1 MDTVLIIDC
10 DQGKFWAQL
19 RSLKLHRYKLFRT
32 DEWQTALQS
41 LETESVALVL
51 CNLDSP
57 KFELSALIELENRRA
72 DNSIIPILVAS
83 EQPSLDHGVVQN
95 CEHVEFC
102 SVMGGFDYLQSRINH
117 HLQQHYSMQQQSRKL
132 AELKILYQVILES
145 ASEGIIQY
153 DKTGVIH
160 SANRKALSLL
170 NYNEK
175 QIIGHDVFDLLS
187 TAEDDAA
194 DAKQLGSLM
203 LQQQPYVCNR
213 VILNTR
219 KNSTIVAEISG
230 NCIRDIDAKVQ
241 SHIMMF
247 QDITVRT
254 LNEERLVKLAKYDVL
269 TGLSNRSKFHDF
281 TEGKI
286 AYCAHNRKKMAVLFI
301 DIDHFK
307 NINDSMGH
315 DAGDELLVGVAERLR
330 FCIRESDI
338 LARIG
343 GDEFAIT
350 LVEMGNPN
358 QVTRIV
364 RHILEVIRKPFYIQS
379 REVNV
384 SASIGIS
391 LFPESGS
398 DLKTLTQTAD
408 TAMYQAKID
417 GRNTYRF
424 FSAEIQNRM
433 MELSSLEDALRKAIA
448 NDEFFMHYQPQID
461 SVTGRVVGL
470 EALIRWQHPDWPKIG
485 PDRFIPVAEEC
496 GLLPALGKWVLYS
509 ACRQAVKWRTD
520 EHIQF
525 NFPVAVNLSP
535 KQLVSG
541 DFIDLLDKVLRDTGL
556 PPENL
561 VLELTETAVML
572 NPDVAISTLGK
583 ISSAGVT
590 LSVDDFGTGYS
601 SLNYLK
607 KLPIDKLKIDRSFV
621 KDIGIDTNGEAIV
634 KAILALAHSL
644 NLEVV
649 AEGVEEQHHVDFLRE
664 YGCEQLQGYFFSKPL
679 CVEKISAL
687 LRQEKVKWDGVAA
700 DPGKP
705 QAVESEHFKSPF
717 H

>member
-583 ISSAGVT
+583 ISAAGVT